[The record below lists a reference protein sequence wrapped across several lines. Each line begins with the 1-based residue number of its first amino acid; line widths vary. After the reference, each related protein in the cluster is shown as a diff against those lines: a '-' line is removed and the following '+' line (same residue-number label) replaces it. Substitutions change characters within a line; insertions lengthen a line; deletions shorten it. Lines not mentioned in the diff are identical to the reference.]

1 MISDKKILTDSQD
14 SFFKTSYNEEFSPPN
29 DFKKYTY
36 KWFDSNKNEMG
47 LFKAFHN
54 GLRHGGFYFKDAQS
68 SIINIGIFTH
78 NPDFRGSGNYE
89 VSENKPLNQLS
100 TESQAKKFKETDTY
114 KLTKADCEKYR
125 QIGIN
130 VEAGIYS
137 SNDYN
142 NLNVLAQ
149 NALNERGA
157 PLARFEPVKKQYI
170 LKKSMSEEDFQN
182 KFVIGEYTLPKSE
195 DPLLQSISNNQSL
208 HNKESFTRYI
218 LQNADIGLE
227 HSIENEMDQC

>member
-1 MISDKKILTDSQD
+1 MISDKKILADPQD
-14 SFFKTSYNEEFSPPN
+14 SFFKTSYSEEFSPPN
-29 DFKKYTY
+29 DFKKNTY

-47 LFKAFHN
+47 LFKVLHN
-54 GLRHGGFYFKDAQS
+54 GLRHGGFYFKDSQS

-78 NPDFRGSGNYE
+78 NPDFKGSGDYE

-100 TESQAKKFKETDTY
+100 TEFQAKKFKETDTF

-130 VEAGIYS
+130 VEAGIYNS
-137 SNDYN
+137 SDYN
-142 NLNVLAQ
+142 NLNVSAQ
-149 NALNERGA
+149 NALNERTA
-157 PLARFEPVKKQYI
+157 PLTRFEPVKKQYI

-182 KFVIGEYTLPKSE
+182 KFVIGEYILPKSE

-208 HNKESFTRYI
+208 HNKESFTKYI
-218 LQNADIGLE
+218 SQNASVGLE
-227 HSIENEMDQC
+227 DSIEDEMD